1 MQQSCP
7 SMVSRQA
14 RGRKRYCLRSRGVL
28 SFVKPLSL
36 SVLLALSSGGC
47 TADYYRRSAD
57 REAKGILRQKAGT
70 VANVDGDLDLNV
82 EPPSPIS
89 LEGLKK
95 NAEAAEFLGKAAKSE
110 IGGRVMPL
118 ENALDLAINYNR
130 TYIAQKEM
138 IYLQT
143 LELTLARHEL
153 APIFSGTGS
162 ATFGSDR
169 AGAVNGG
176 GVEAGDGVGDGNP
189 LIPGGNT
196 SAVERAVNRTIS
208 QNTFAT
214 NTNLGFSMLQ
224 RTGAR
229 LAADFTTD
237 FLKFLG
243 GGRSVSDS
251 ALVVSLTQPLLRGAG
266 YKATLEN
273 LTQAERDVL
282 YSVRDFAT
290 FRREFIVGIAERYY
304 GVLLARDQARNNWV
318 GYEGFRISVTAEE
331 KLAEEGRTTANEL
344 GQLKQAALQAESD
357 WVNAVSDYQRQI
369 DELKIELGISVD
381 TPIVLDEKVLK
392 DLTIIDPKVS
402 QNQATQ
408 VALMT
413 RPELWSAVDR
423 VEDANRRIE
432 VAKID
437 LRPGL
442 DIVGGYEVFG
452 PTTSS
457 TPKLDLDRRNWS
469 AGIDVELPFDRKE
482 ERNNYR
488 SAFVFLEQNKRDRDL
503 AFDNVRL
510 EINNDWR
517 GLEQAKRNYEI
528 NLQGIELAQNRLRE
542 QEIRRING
550 DAVARDI
557 VDARRDLID
566 AQNAASA
573 SMVAHTLARLRLW
586 QDMGILYITE
596 DGSWMRVLK
605 DEGDRDE

>member
-1 MQQSCP
+1 MQQSCT
-7 SMVSRQA
+7 SKQSRQA
-14 RGRKRYCLRSRGVL
+14 AVRKRSCFRADGVPR
-28 SFVKPLSL
+28 FVKALSL
-36 SVLLALSSGGC
+36 SVLVALTFGGC
-47 TADYYRRSAD
+47 SADYYRRSAD
-57 REAKGILRQKAGT
+57 GEARGILRSKAGT
-70 VANVDGDLDLNV
+70 VENVDGDADLSV
-82 EPPSPIS
+82 EAPPPIS
-89 LEGLKK
+89 LEKLKK
-95 NAEAAEFLGKAAKSE
+95 NAEAAEFLGKAADSE
-110 IGGRVMPL
+110 IGGRIVPL
-118 ENALDLAINYNR
+118 EDALDLAITYNR
-130 TYIAQKEM
+130 TYLAQKEL

-162 ATFGSDR
+162 VTRGGDR
-169 AGAVNGG
+169 TGG
-176 GVEAGDGVGDGNP
+176 GGGGRVEASDGGGDGTLASAGV
-189 LIPGGNT
+189 T
-196 SAVERAVNRTIS
+196 TAEVESAVDRTIS
-208 QNTFAT
+208 QNTVAT

-243 GGRSVSDS
+243 GGRSVNNS

-266 YKATLEN
+266 YKATMEN
-273 LTQAERDVL
+273 LTQAERDLL

-304 GVLLARDQARNNWV
+304 RVLLARDQVRNNWV
-318 GYEGFRISVTAEE
+318 GYEGFRLSVEAEE
-331 KLAEEGRTTANEL
+331 KLAEEGRTTVNEL

-357 WVNAVSDYQRQI
+357 WVNSVSDYKSQL

-381 TPIVLDEKVLK
+381 TPIVLDEKVLQ
-392 DLTIIDPKVS
+392 DLQIIDPKVS
-402 QNQATQ
+402 REQATQ
-408 VALMT
+408 VALVT

-423 VEDANRRIE
+423 VEDANRKIE

-442 DIVGGYEVFG
+442 DIVGGYEILG
-452 PTTSS
+452 PSTSG

-469 AGIDVELPFDRKE
+469 AGLDVDLGLDRKE
-482 ERNNYR
+482 QRNNYR

-510 EINNDWR
+510 QINNDWR
-517 GLEQAKRNYEI
+517 GLEQAKRNYQI
-528 NLQGIELAQNRLRE
+528 NLQGIELAQSRLRE

-557 VDARRDLID
+557 VDARRDLIN
-566 AQNAASA
+566 AQNAASS
-573 SMVAHTLARLRLW
+573 SMVDHTLARLRLW
-586 QDMGILYITE
+586 QDMGILYITK
-596 DGSWMRVLK
+596 DGSWIRVLK
-605 DEGDRDE
+605 DEGDHNE